1 MRNFRLYLIVGLM
14 TFSIGIIASR
24 FLISSQVEYNCAG
37 NITMTV
43 TNGKESQFPQVMIK
57 SSDGRWVPA
66 CQEIVK
72 SSWLF

>member
-14 TFSIGIIASR
+14 TFSIGIFASR
-24 FLISSQVEYNCAG
+24 FLISSQVEYSCAG
-37 NITMTV
+37 NITKTV
-43 TNGKESQFPQVMIK
+43 PNGKKSQFPQVMIK